1 MKAPVAAASS
11 AVATSG
17 GRNEAVTASARMPPT
32 RDNDR
37 WGIEAFSSKAKR
49 RSPVR
54 AGSALAQEGVRRR
67 ACLLALR

>member
-1 MKAPVAAASS
+1 
-11 AVATSG
+11 
-17 GRNEAVTASARMPPT
+17 MPLT

-54 AGSALAQEGVRRR
+54 AGQRPGPGGRQAARLPPRAALTLQPTPGGRISFSPSTSER
-67 ACLLALR
+67 